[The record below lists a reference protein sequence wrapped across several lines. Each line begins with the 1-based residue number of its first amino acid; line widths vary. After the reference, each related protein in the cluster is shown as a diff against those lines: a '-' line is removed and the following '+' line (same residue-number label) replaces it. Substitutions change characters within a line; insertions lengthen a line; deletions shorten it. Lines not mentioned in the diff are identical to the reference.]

1 MFSLIVSTCHSVN
14 AFRTSSPA
22 RIPSSILDPHE
33 LAFPEEPIGP
43 AREHALSAC
52 EALALALDGF
62 ESVEHAQRCAAV
74 DVLADAGV
82 TAIPADEVV
91 MFHFVPFLT
100 FSVSRKNDT

>member
-1 MFSLIVSTCHSVN
+1 MRSGRAALRGSR
-14 AFRTSSPA
+14 APL
-22 RIPSSILDPHE
+22 LDPHE
-33 LAFPEEPIGP
+33 LALTEEPIGP

-52 EALALALDGF
+52 EVLALAFDGF
-62 ESVEHAQRCAAV
+62 EAVEHAQRCATV

-82 TAIPADEVV
+82 STISADEVV